1 MAARLADKLWDISDI
16 VKLIERWELGAT
28 EGNPVRCYFMK
39 DGHIAGVEYLTAT
52 EDQARID
59 EARKLFEATGRPRGA
74 MVSRFGTDPVLSLA
88 IPNCRYN
95 QKSNCNSARS
105 FGPP

>member
-1 MAARLADKLWDISDI
+1 MAAPLADKLWDISDI

-59 EARKLFEATGRPRGA
+59 EARKLFEATGRTRGA
-74 MVSRFGTDPVLSLA
+74 DGFEVWDGPRFISRYPELPLQPEVKL
-88 IPNCRYN
+88 
-95 QKSNCNSARS
+95 
-105 FGPP
+105 